1 MTSRWNEEL
10 RLRERR
16 RVFNVQ
22 ELKRLAAASVSR
34 QPTDIAYFRKL
45 AEGGFNRTF
54 LVCMHDGFEMIAR
67 IPHLKTEPRNLLVA
81 SEVATMDYLRSCGIP
96 IPKVFGYSATSE
108 NAAGT
113 EYIFMG
119 VNAGMNLG
127 DIWFELGEKARSTVV
142 SRLVELEAR
151 LFSLKF
157 PASGSI
163 YYSQDLDASSDRVE
177 VDAGLSSS
185 NELFCIGPDTS
196 LALWFGNRLSLDVFR
211 GPCEYHR
218 FTQDGNGPSAG
229 LDSTIS

>member
-1 MTSRWNEEL
+1 M
-10 RLRERR
+10 RERR
-16 RVFNVQ
+16 RVFSVQ

-34 QPTDIAYFRKL
+34 SPTDIACFKKL
-45 AEGGFNRTF
+45 AEGGFSRTF
-54 LVCMHDGFEMIAR
+54 LVSMHDGFEMIAR
-67 IPHLKTEPRNLLVA
+67 IPYVTTEPRHFLVA

-113 EYIFMG
+113 EYIFME

-127 DIWFELGEKARSTVV
+127 DVWFELGETARTTVV
-142 SRLVELEAR
+142 RRLVELESR
-151 LFSLKF
+151 FLLLEF

-163 YYSQDLDASSDRVE
+163 YYSRDLEASSDRVE
-177 VDAGLSSS
+177 IDAGSSSS
-185 NELFCIGPDTS
+185 NGQFCIGPDTT

-218 FTQDGNGPSAG
+218 FTQDGNGPSAA
-229 LDSTIS
+229 